1 MAHSIRRAL
10 FPALAILAISV
21 SAAAFADQQTAPAKR
36 VHNMVIIPEE
46 DRFTPFALTIH
57 AGDGVLFTNNDTDDH
72 TVVTD
77 EFVSSTGPTRKPI
90 DRLILGTEN
99 NDDKPGTLLLHFGRP
114 GVFVYYCRFHAHLDE
129 SHQPVA
135 PGPEGGIESEDG
147 NFGTPMMG
155 IITVLPSGG
164 QQ

>member
-1 MAHSIRRAL
+1 MAHPFRKVFFPVLALLGVFAATAAIAEQKPAEARR
-10 FPALAILAISV
+10 I
-21 SAAAFADQQTAPAKR
+21 
-36 VHNMVIIPEE
+36 HNMVVIPEE

-72 TVVTD
+72 AVVTD

-90 DRLILGTEN
+90 DRVIPGTEN
-99 NDDKPGTLLLHFGRP
+99 NDGKPGTLLLRFGRP
-114 GVFVYYCRFHAHLDE
+114 GVFVYYCRFHSHLDE

-135 PGPEGGIESEDG
+135 PGPDGGIQDDDG
-147 NFGTPMMG
+147 NYGTPMMG
-155 IITVLPSGG
+155 VITVLPSAG

>member
-1 MAHSIRRAL
+1 MPHSRRKVFL
-10 FPALAILAISV
+10 PALALFCVFVAAIAV
-21 SAAAFADQQTAPAKR
+21 ADQKPAEAR
-36 VHNMVIIPEE
+36 RIHNMVIIPEE

-90 DRLILGTEN
+90 DRLIPGTEN

-135 PGPEGGIESEDG
+135 PGPDGGIQDEDG
-147 NFGTPMMG
+147 NYGTPMMG
-155 IITVLPSGG
+155 VITVLPSAG

>member
-1 MAHSIRRAL
+1 MFHFRFHRAL
-10 FPALAILAISV
+10 ALAAAGALATTL
-21 SAAAFADQQTAPAKR
+21 AFAAQQTGEARR
-36 VHNMVIIPEE
+36 VHNMVIVPEE
-46 DRFTPFALTIH
+46 DRFTPFAMTIH
-57 AGDGVLFTNNDTDDH
+57 AGDGVLFVNNDSDDH

-90 DRLILGTEN
+90 DRLLVGTEN
-99 NDDKPGTLLLHFGRP
+99 NDGKPGQLLLHFKRP

-135 PGPEGGIESEDG
+135 PGPEGGIEDEDG

-155 IITVLPSGG
+155 VITVLPSAGND
-164 QQ
+164 Q